1 MQYGPFS
8 RQLKNIS
15 MLALL
20 SVLVGCANQAQ
31 KSSAEVVESELTGH
45 PLQHVEK
52 KLLGYYS
59 DWRGTPYRLGGDS
72 RKGIDCSAFVK
83 NAYQSV
89 FAVQVPR
96 TTLGLAQIG
105 KSVRKSELVPGDLVL
120 FKTSRSVR
128 HVGVVVNGNKF
139 MHVSEKNGV
148 MISALD
154 NVYWRKK
161 YWKAVRPENG
171 ITL

>member
-1 MQYGPFS
+1 MQYGSTF
-8 RQLKNIS
+8 RQLKIIS
-15 MLALL
+15 MFALV
-20 SVLVGCANQAQ
+20 SVLLGCASQSQ
-31 KSSAEVVESELTGH
+31 KSATDGSASYRADH
-45 PLQHVEK
+45 PLQQVEK

-59 DWRGTPYRLGGDS
+59 DWRGTPYRLGGNS

-96 TTLGLAQIG
+96 TTLGLATIG
-105 KSVRKSELVPGDLVL
+105 KSVKKAELIPGDLVL

-139 MHVSEKNGV
+139 MHVSEKKGV